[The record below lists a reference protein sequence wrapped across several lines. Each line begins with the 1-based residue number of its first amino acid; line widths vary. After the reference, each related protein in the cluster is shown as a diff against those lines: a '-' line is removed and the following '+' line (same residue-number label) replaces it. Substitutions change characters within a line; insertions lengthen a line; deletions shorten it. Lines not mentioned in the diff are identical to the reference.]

1 MSCPDPVPPGLPFF
15 PPNCSSISGG
25 SWLVGVGPIPFAS
38 EEPLNIVI
46 SGLSSPEV
54 LTDDGFTNFANSIG
68 FSHGCLGIDN
78 GSTQTANLGD
88 GNGFIPQTLLL
99 REDYGVPDV
108 GSCLDSL
115 LGGTRFRVFRQNGT
129 DAPTNAL
136 FLAVAI
142 EDGTIEGGRTI
153 ASDGYDLG
161 RDQVVL
167 AAVGTTSF
175 AGITY
180 HTTAVTLHEVTA
192 SGSQGVNHNISIDG
206 NTVLLTIEII
216 I

>member
-1 MSCPDPVPPGLPFF
+1 
-15 PPNCSSISGG
+15 
-25 SWLVGVGPIPFAS
+25 
-38 EEPLNIVI
+38 IVI
-46 SGLSSPEV
+46 SGLSSPAV

-68 FSHGCLGIDN
+68 FSNGCLGSDA
-78 GSTQTANLGD
+78 GSIQMANLGD
-88 GNGFIPQTLLL
+88 GNNDNVPLPQTLLL

-108 GSCLDSL
+108 GSCLDNL
-115 LGGTRFRVFRQNGT
+115 LGDTRFRVFRQNGT
-129 DAPTNAL
+129 VAPTNAL

-142 EDGTIEGGRTI
+142 EDGIAEGGRTI

-180 HTTAVTLHEVTA
+180 HTTAVTLHKVTT
-192 SGSQGVNHNISIDG
+192 SGSQDVNHNISIDG
-206 NTVLLTIEII
+206 NAVLLTIEII
-216 I
+216 V